1 MKLVVLKG
9 GISSEREISLISGE
23 IIAHTLRK
31 NGHDVIEL
39 DTVLPITQLDSETEA
54 AEQDIRNG
62 NLNLLSLLQEN
73 IIRKSDF
80 IFNALHG
87 GEGENGEVQSL
98 LMMNGLKFNGS
109 DSTGCAIA
117 MDKIISKLIFE
128 RYGIPTPKWEH
139 FNRGKEETI
148 DEMIYEITQN
158 LDFPV
163 IVKPANEGST
173 VGLSVVKEKKDL
185 IKAIK
190 FSMEFCKEILVEEFI
205 PGRELT
211 VAILSDR
218 ALPIVEIIPK
228 HEIYDYACKYT
239 DGLCNYKVPAEIS
252 PELTKEIQDLSVIG
266 FRALKCSGYGRM
278 DLRLSPDNKPYFLEI
293 NALPGMTSHSLVPK
307 AAAAA
312 GIEFSQLLE
321 EIIETGLKNGK

>member
-1 MKLVVLKG
+1 MKIIVLKG
-9 GISSEREISLISGE
+9 GISSEREISLISGK
-23 IIAHTLRK
+23 IIADTLRG
-31 NGHDVIEL
+31 NEHEVIEL
-39 DTVLPITQLDSETEA
+39 DTVLPITQLDSEINVTDDHLRE
-54 AEQDIRNG
+54 G
-62 NLNLLSLLQEN
+62 NINLLALLQE
-73 IIRKSDF
+73 KLLHESDF

-98 LMMNGLKFNGS
+98 LLMNGLKFNGS

-128 RYGIPTPKWEH
+128 RYSIPTPKWEH

-148 DEMIYEITQN
+148 DEMIFEITSN

-173 VGLSVVKEKKDL
+173 VGLSVVKKKTDL
-185 IKAIK
+185 KEAINY
-190 FSMEFCKEILVEEFI
+190 SLQFCKEILVEEFI

-211 VAILSDR
+211 VAIVSDR

-228 HEIYDYACKYT
+228 HEIYDYECKYT
-239 DGLCNYKVPAEIS
+239 DGMSNYNVPAEI
-252 PELTKEIQDLSVIG
+252 PIALTKELQTLSVIG
-266 FRALKCSGYGRM
+266 FKALKCAGYGRM
-278 DLRLSPDNKPYFLEI
+278 DLRLSPDNKPYFLEL

-321 EIIETGLKNGK
+321 EIIETGLNNGK